1 MEYLEFICR
10 SAHIRFH
17 DSEMESLPLAE
28 KVGFMLETLFE
39 SCLHQVNQVR
49 LKETEEEM
57 LSASDDDY

>member
-1 MEYLEFICR
+1 MEFLEFICR

-28 KVGFMLETLFE
+28 KVGFMLDTLFE
-39 SCLHQVNQVR
+39 SCLTQVR
-49 LKETEEEM
+49 VREKEEEM